1 LYSYDI
7 GLLKRSRPKKVL
19 CNRRLEKRGLF
30 GDFPL
35 PIFDA
40 VLYARTVRGS
50 IIDTRTRMDLQ
61 ESLAFAVE
69 GKRLLQVHCA
79 PDALNNIN
87 GIFERIKV
95 GDIVKEESARRRR
108 APPDH
113 AT

>member
-1 LYSYDI
+1 M
-7 GLLKRSRPKKVL
+7 

-50 IIDTRTRMDLQ
+50 IIDTGTRMDLQ
-61 ESLAFAVE
+61 DLLPSPWKAENY
-69 GKRLLQVHCA
+69 LQVHCA
-79 PDALNNIN
+79 PDALDNIN